1 MPEPASRSLALQTPL
16 TEVLG
21 KTVRYQRV
29 YAAADGHSHI
39 EVLDSDLQLVNYA
52 PPALPFLLTDF
63 QPATQWSFL
72 VFPVG
77 WRGQRH
83 PSPVRQLIILLAG
96 QVGVETSDGEQR
108 VAHPG
113 DVVLLEDTTGLGH
126 ESWNA
131 GDCDAL
137 MVAIQLRP
145 TSTPD

>member
-1 MPEPASRSLALQTPL
+1 MPESTPRSRALQEFL

-21 KTVRYQRV
+21 TTVRYRRL
-29 YAAADGHSHI
+29 YATADGHSHV
-39 EVLDSDLQLVNYA
+39 EVLGAELQRVDYA
-52 PPALPFLLTDF
+52 PPALPLLLTAF
-63 QPATQWSFL
+63 QPATQWGFL

-83 PSPVRQLIILLAG
+83 PSPVRQLLILLAG
-96 QVGVETSDGEQR
+96 QVGVETSDGEQL

-113 DVVLLEDTTGLGH
+113 EVAFLEDTTGLGH

-137 MVAIQLRP
+137 MVAVQLP
-145 TSTPD
+145 A